1 MIPFF
6 ICGFSLLMLLQF
18 FFSYC
23 HSLIAESR
31 KHELSPQVRE
41 VAHIRLQTSYGEEFK
56 RLLQLIALCPASGGD
71 RNQLGAVSVY
81 YDLLGL
87 ARMLFGWII
96 PVARWIESE
105 RCGCS
110 YLAAVLLDRRIARN
124 RILMMQQMGSVF

>member
-6 ICGFSLLMLLQF
+6 ICAFSFVLLLQF

-31 KHELSPQVRE
+31 RYELSSQVCE
-41 VAHIRLQTSYGEEFK
+41 VAHIQVRATHGDEFK
-56 RLLQLIALCPASGGD
+56 RLLQLIAVCPASGGD

-87 ARMLFGWII
+87 ARGLIGWVV

-110 YLAAVLLDRRIARN
+110 YLAAVLLDRRITRS
-124 RILMMQQMGSVF
+124 RILMAQQMGTNF

>member
-6 ICGFSLLMLLQF
+6 ICAFSCVLLLQF
-18 FFSYC
+18 FVSYC

-31 KHELSPQVRE
+31 RHELSLQVCE
-41 VAHIRLQTSYGEEFK
+41 VAHIRVRSTHGDEFK
-56 RLLQLIALCPASGGD
+56 RLLQLIAVCPTSGGD

-87 ARMLFGWII
+87 ARGLIGWVV
-96 PVARWIESE
+96 PARRWIESE

-110 YLAAVLLDRRIARN
+110 YLAAVLLDRRITRS
-124 RILMMQQMGSVF
+124 RILIAQQTGTNF